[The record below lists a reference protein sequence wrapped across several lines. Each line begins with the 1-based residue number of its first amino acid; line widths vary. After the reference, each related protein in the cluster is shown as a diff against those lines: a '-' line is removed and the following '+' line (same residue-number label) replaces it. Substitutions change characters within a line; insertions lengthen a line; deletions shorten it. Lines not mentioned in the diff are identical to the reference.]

1 MIIYSHIIFIYI
13 LNTLYNGGLYMEEL
27 IELLQDIRDDVDF
40 ENCTDLIDGK
50 ILSSFDIIQII
61 SVLDD
66 EYDLSIPASE
76 IIPANFNSAKA
87 LYDMIQR
94 LK

>member
-1 MIIYSHIIFIYI
+1 MDK
-13 LNTLYNGGLYMEEL
+13 L
-27 IELLQDIRDDVDF
+27 IELLQEIRDDVDF
-40 ENCTDLIDGK
+40 ENCTDLIDSK

-66 EYDLSIPASE
+66 EYDITIPATE
-76 IIPANFNSAKA
+76 IVPTNFNSVKA
-87 LYDMIQR
+87 LYGLVEK

>member
-1 MIIYSHIIFIYI
+1 MKCKWIRNKKGYD
-13 LNTLYNGGLYMEEL
+13 MEEL
-27 IELLQDIRDDVDF
+27 IELLQDVRDDVDF

-50 ILSSFDIIQII
+50 VLSSFDIIQII
-61 SVLDD
+61 SVIDD
-66 EYDLSIPASE
+66 EYDVAIPATE

-87 LYDMIQR
+87 LYEMIQR

>member
-1 MIIYSHIIFIYI
+1 
-13 LNTLYNGGLYMEEL
+13 MEEL
-27 IELLQDIRDDVDF
+27 IELLQDVRDDVDF

-61 SVLDD
+61 SVIDD
-66 EYDLSIPASE
+66 EYDVAIPATE
-76 IIPANFNSAKA
+76 IKPDNFNSVKA

-94 LK
+94 LKK